1 MKAAFCG
8 SFDPV
13 TLGHVNLIER
23 SAAVFERVA
32 VFISRNSQKN
42 SFCTDEQKLA
52 WLQEA
57 CAHLDNVDV
66 RIQNGLSV
74 TAARAYGAG
83 VMIRGI
89 RDGSEVPYEAN
100 MAYLNQEIDPSI
112 ETLALFCKPEYA
124 YISSSNVR
132 EFLKYNLSIEDFVPE
147 CVFRDLQPAL
157 YKASRQK

>member
-13 TLGHVNLIER
+13 TVGHMDLIER
-23 SAAVFERVA
+23 SAAVFDRVA

-52 WLQEA
+52 WLEEA
-57 CAHLDNVDV
+57 CSHLHNVDV
-66 RIQNGLSV
+66 KIQNGLSV
-74 TAARAYGAG
+74 SACLEYGAG

-89 RDGSEVPYEAN
+89 REAGEVPYEAN
-100 MAYLNQEIDPSI
+100 MAALNREIDPSI

-124 YISSSNVR
+124 YISSTNVR
-132 EFLKYNLSIEDFVPE
+132 EFLKYNLSIENFVPE
-147 CVFRDLQPAL
+147 CVFRDLQPEL
-157 YKASRQK
+157 YKASRQN